1 MNMIERGKAV
11 MVAAFA
17 ALFLAGPAMAATPGG
32 TIPDLT
38 PISDAVSEGVTAGI
52 GVLLAIAPIVIAFA
66 VVWGIINK
74 ARRMAK

>member
-17 ALFLAGPAMAATPGG
+17 ALFLGGPAMAATPG